1 MKLSKIALLGALL
14 AISAAVIGQEA
25 MDEHAG
31 KHRTHMHG
39 FAFGGET
46 PLVRLVQRLDL
57 SEEQRQNLDS
67 LVESKRAEQENLQ
80 EQQRANFEASLTTL
94 PDDPAYPA
102 LVEKRKELASTAIQQ
117 RSDLNVQIYALL
129 TPEQKAQV
137 PQLIEEMRA
146 HMKERRAMRQ
156 RPSGEKQ
163 L

>member
-14 AISAAVIGQEA
+14 AISAAVSGQEA
-25 MDEHAG
+25 MDEHA
-31 KHRTHMHG
+31 KHRMHMHG

-46 PLVRLVQRLDL
+46 PLTRLVQRLDL

-67 LVESKRAEQENLQ
+67 LLDSKRAEQESLQ
-80 EQQRANFEASLTTL
+80 EQQRANVEASLTTL

-129 TPEQKAQV
+129 TPEQKARV

-156 RPSGEKQ
+156 RPSDEKQ